1 MKNVNANGT
10 ISEFIEVSIFLDVFE
25 EAVISS
31 LDDNKIINNT
41 ATNAPPIP
49 MLIAVVIAT
58 ALVAAAVVAV
68 VVVMVVVIADVS
80 ISFPYGR
87 IEHDATIKALY
98 VSYQNNPR

>member
-31 LDDNKIINNT
+31 LDDNKMINNT

-49 MLIAVVIAT
+49 MLIADVIAT
-58 ALVAAAVVAV
+58 ALVAAAV

-80 ISFPYGR
+80 ISFPCLCRELCY
-87 IEHDATIKALY
+87 Y
-98 VSYQNNPR
+98 